1 MKQLPYNDY
10 GSTMRRKF
18 GGRIQK
24 LSIDAGLSCPNRD
37 GKIATGGCTFC
48 LGEAFSP
55 SYCQH
60 SNDIHQQIESALR
73 FHATR
78 GRRADSFI
86 AYLQSG
92 SNTYGDINTLE
103 RIYTKALS
111 HPAISGLIIG
121 TRPDCINSEIL
132 QLLEHL
138 SHHAYIAIEYGI
150 ESVYDTTLHH
160 VNRGHNFAI
169 ATRAVAETKARS
181 IDVGAHFIIG
191 LPNESVSDIINGVQH
206 INTLGI
212 DFVKFHQ
219 LQIYRSTA
227 MEHEW
232 RKHPERFIFSQSFDI
247 ERYSKLMVD
256 IIRRL
261 DPHIA
266 IERMVSQAPRLLI
279 AHSPLGGVRPDEV
292 RNAVINQMTT
302 HNHIQGDLLTNIRLE
317 SI

>member
-1 MKQLPYNDY
+1 MEQLPYNDY
-10 GSTMRRKF
+10 GSTMRRKL
-18 GGRIQK
+18 GGRVQK
-24 LSIDAGLSCPNRD
+24 LSIDAGFSCPNRD

-55 SYCQH
+55 SYCQS

-73 FHATR
+73 FHAAR

-92 SNTYGDINTLE
+92 SNTYGDIITLE
-103 RIYTKALS
+103 RTYTEALR

-121 TRPDCINSEIL
+121 TRPDCITSDIL

-138 SHHAYIAIEYGI
+138 SHRSYIAIEYGI
-150 ESVYDTTLHH
+150 ESVYDTTLRH
-160 VNRGHNFAI
+160 VNRGHDFAT
-169 ATRAVAETKARS
+169 AARAVAHTKARG

-191 LPNESVSDIINGVQH
+191 LPNESESDIINGVQH

-219 LQIYRSTA
+219 LQIYRSTV
-227 MEHEW
+227 MEREWHE
-232 RKHPERFIFSQSFDI
+232 HPERFIFSKSFDI
-247 ERYSKLMVD
+247 ERYSNLLVD

-266 IERMVSQAPRLLI
+266 IERMVSQAPRHLI
-279 AHSPLGGVRPDEV
+279 VHSPLGGARPDEV
-292 RNAVINQMTT
+292 RNAVINRMTA
-302 HNHIQGDLLTNIRLE
+302 HNHMQGDLLNT

>member
-37 GKIATGGCTFC
+37 GKIDTGGCTFC

-138 SHHAYIAIEYGI
+138 SHRAYIAVEYGI

-160 VNRGHNFAI
+160 VNRGHDFTTAVR
-169 ATRAVAETKARS
+169 TVAETKARGNRCRRTLHYRTTQRERERHHQWRATHQHTRHRLRKVPSAPNLPIHRHGARVARTSRAIYIQS
-181 IDVGAHFIIG
+181 II
-191 LPNESVSDIINGVQH
+191 
-206 INTLGI
+206 
-212 DFVKFHQ
+212 
-219 LQIYRSTA
+219 
-227 MEHEW
+227 
-232 RKHPERFIFSQSFDI
+232 
-247 ERYSKLMVD
+247 
-256 IIRRL
+256 
-261 DPHIA
+261 
-266 IERMVSQAPRLLI
+266 
-279 AHSPLGGVRPDEV
+279 
-292 RNAVINQMTT
+292 
-302 HNHIQGDLLTNIRLE
+302 
-317 SI
+317 